1 MPESP
6 GFRLPDPRP
15 ACPENAVCFESAEIR
30 PRHYGLPWAGWH
42 SWSMESRYDV
52 IIAGGGICGSALGLA
67 LARTGRRV
75 ALIEGRSLEELGHT
89 GFDGR
94 SYTLTLSSKS
104 LLRSLG
110 IWPDIEIHVQPIMD
124 MVISEGQPGQ
134 GASPFALRFDRSECE
149 EGQLGYVVED
159 RYVRQAV
166 LGRLRDASGI
176 DLVTGARVAGHDVVP
191 GLAAVRLS
199 TGESLDCRL
208 LVGCDGTNSQIAR
221 RAGIQRLG
229 WKYSQSNLTCSI
241 SHELPHRGVAHQF
254 FTPTGPF
261 AVLPLI
267 GNRSTIYWT
276 ESTETA
282 EWVHSRDDEGYLECL
297 RPMLGGLLGDYTLA
311 GDRAIFPLALSIAER
326 FFVERVALIGDAAHV
341 IHPLAGQGL
350 NVGLRDVAALASV
363 LETAVERGEDVGA
376 KTTLARYQ
384 EMRRFDACFFGVATD
399 GLNRLYSNKL
409 PVLPVFRQVAI
420 GALNRMPGLKRQ
432 FVRMAAGYGE
442 ADTERAR

>member
-1 MPESP
+1 
-6 GFRLPDPRP
+6 
-15 ACPENAVCFESAEIR
+15 
-30 PRHYGLPWAGWH
+30 
-42 SWSMESRYDV
+42 MESRYDV

-67 LARTGRRV
+67 LARTGQRV

-94 SYTLTLSSKS
+94 SYTLALSSKS

-110 IWPDIEIHVQPIMD
+110 IWPDIESRVQPITD
-124 MVISEGQPGQ
+124 MVISEGHPGQ
-134 GASPFALRFDRSECE
+134 GASPFTLRFDRSECE

-166 LGRLRDASGI
+166 LGRLKDGSGV
-176 DLVTGARVAGHDVVP
+176 DLVTGARVAGHDVAP
-191 GLAAVRLS
+191 GLATVQLS
-199 TGESLDCRL
+199 TGESIECRL
-208 LVGCDGTNSQIAR
+208 LVGCDGTNSRIAR

-229 WKYSQSNLTCSI
+229 WKYPQSNLTCSI
-241 SHELPHRGVAHQF
+241 SHELSHQGVAHQF

-261 AVLPLI
+261 AILPLI

-282 EWVHSRDDEGYLECL
+282 EWVHSQDDEGYLECL
-297 RPMLGGLLGDYTLA
+297 RPMLGGLLGDYALE

-363 LETAVERGEDVGA
+363 LEGAVERGEDVGA
-376 KTTLARYQ
+376 ETTLVRYQ
-384 EMRRFDACFFGVATD
+384 EMRRFDACFFGAVTD
-399 GLNRLYSNKL
+399 GLNRLYSNSL
-409 PVLPVFRQVAI
+409 PVLPFFRQVAI

-432 FVRMAAGYGE
+432 FVRLAAGYGE
-442 ADTERAR
+442 AGSGSAR